1 MGVLL
6 ETGTAYPSRAHVV
19 TPSFWLGPCYFL
31 FFLAIFVVFVCLIV
45 FVLCSVFVL
54 CLVWSI
60 LHVFLDCT
68 SLITPSAYSNIYLPF
83 WSSWLRPRF
92 SRGSCCSFCSFTSL
106 LVSVP
111 FSYFPYELSIKASLI
126 PFVFIKISWV
136 INVGWTAYP
145 TTYVHHWLLVGFV
158 LIDIY
163 TRGDCSF
170 CWEGP
175 GGSMS

>member
-1 MGVLL
+1 MSNTMGVLL

-19 TPSFWLGPCYFL
+19 TPSFWLGPCYFIFL
-31 FFLAIFVVFVCLIV
+31 FSYLCCVCLFVCFCFMLC
-45 FVLCSVFVL
+45 LCS
-54 CLVWSI
+54 VWSI

-145 TTYVHHWLLVGFV
+145 TAYVHHWLLVGFV
-158 LIDIY
+158 LINI
-163 TRGDCSF
+163 S
-170 CWEGP
+170 